1 MAFFKPLYRQL
12 KNDSVP
18 PEMKAGLW
26 MIIEATLQR
35 NYLSAYDIYMHLA
48 IGEMPCIRWLPD
60 LSAASDRQ

>member
-1 MAFFKPLYRQL
+1 MGFFKPLYRQL
-12 KNDSVP
+12 KNDNVP

-48 IGEMPCIRWLPD
+48 IGIADVRLVAEHVTL
-60 LSAASDRQ
+60 QG